1 MSANWKDDALCAQTD
16 PELFFPHPG
25 ENGKRAKEIC
35 ARCPV
40 IDECLAYGLQI
51 NDQHAIY
58 GGLTVRERRAL
69 KRAAG

>member
-1 MSANWKDDALCAQTD
+1 VTSWKDDAVCAQTD

-25 ENGKRAKEIC
+25 ETAAKAKAIC

-40 IDECLAYGLQI
+40 VDKCLAYGLQI

-69 KRAAG
+69 KRAAA